1 MNTSVE
7 LRNITNDSGKSSTAQ
22 RSACMT
28 KFNAY
33 LRHDQVHLTLP
44 SDINWSTLRIVDLQ
58 DANANFLPDVFGR
71 FGHYLFEHGN
81 IKWKSAD
88 QYLSALKKQILTSY
102 PTTLPIF
109 VVFYSTLRLKLKR
122 LYDQRVDEDEVD
134 LIHHHEPLTK
144 KVLKRL
150 NTTTKS
156 TLIKLRRLVN
166 SIHYLAKDDAHVLAW
181 CKTIPT
187 QRSPDWAARITL
199 KSIELQDI
207 VINKLK
213 EIGCKQNNKAPYFW
227 STYKTFEVNKLF
239 VQSDNYFN

>member
-1 MNTSVE
+1 
-7 LRNITNDSGKSSTAQ
+7 
-22 RSACMT
+22 MT

-33 LRHDQVHLTLP
+33 LRHDQVRLTLP
-44 SDINWSTLRIVDLQ
+44 SDINWSKLRIVDLQ
-58 DANANFLPDVFGR
+58 DANANANFLPDVIGR

-122 LYDQRVDEDEVD
+122 LYDQRADEDEVD

-150 NTTTKS
+150 CEYFYGNGDY
-156 TLIKLRRLVN
+156 TLRCICSMDFHCIGRIMKIIKL
-166 SIHYLAKDDAHVLAW
+166 
-181 CKTIPT
+181 P
-187 QRSPDWAARITL
+187 
-199 KSIELQDI
+199 
-207 VINKLK
+207 INKL
-213 EIGCKQNNKAPYFW
+213 
-227 STYKTFEVNKLF
+227 EVNVEQIPFSTLCF
-239 VQSDNYFN
+239 